1 MDALIMAGGQGTRL
15 QPLTFSL
22 PKPLMPVGNRPILEI
37 ILNQLRR
44 GGFERVFVS
53 VGYKGNLVQAYLR
66 ETPVPGL
73 HIEYILEEA
82 PLGTAGPLVLL
93 PADVEALFMINGD
106 ILTEVDFRAVLK
118 GHTDQTDA
126 AITVVA
132 HNHAITLP
140 YGVLQLDGDKVTGI
154 DEKPTLH
161 LPVAT
166 GMYALDRRAIDR
178 LPAGRSDMPGLISML
193 GAEGKVRTHLTEA
206 FWTDV
211 ADLVDYER
219 IHVDAAR
226 WADL

>member
-37 ILNQLRR
+37 IMNQLRR
-44 GGFERVFVS
+44 AAFDRVFVS

-66 ETPVPGL
+66 EAPVPGL
-73 HIEYILEEA
+73 QVEFILEES
-82 PLGTAGPLVLL
+82 PLGTAGPLALL
-93 PADVEALFMINGD
+93 PPDVEALFMINGD
-106 ILTEVDFRAVLK
+106 ILTELDFGSVLR
-118 GHTDQTDA
+118 GHLAQTDA

-140 YGVLQLDGDKVTGI
+140 YGVLQLDGDLVNGI

-178 LPAGRSDMPGLISML
+178 LPAGRSDMPGLISLL
-193 GAEGKVRTHLTEA
+193 GAEGKVRAHVTQE